1 MTVPQHETPPRK
13 SEMEE
18 TKEGEEQVTND
29 TTTKPLPSPPDGG
42 WGWMVVFASFMI
54 HVLAD
59 GFTYTFG
66 IYFVQLVQYYNASA
80 AATSWIASILVGV
93 TLGSGPVAG
102 MLVNKFGCRSVTI
115 TGALLASISLFVSIG
130 APNVETLY
138 VTIGLGAG
146 FGFGL
151 IYLPAIVCV
160 TGYFEK
166 RRSFATGIA
175 VCGSGIGTFAFSPL
189 VEYLISEYSWQNSLI
204 IISGL
209 MLNCVVFGAMFRPM
223 EDSLDVQGAIQDLEA
238 SGNHLHHET
247 MPLNDLPRI
256 QLTGDEL
263 KKNNSDMNL
272 VRQCHGSNNIQR
284 IASHGNLNPIQQN
297 LVNTDAARMTAS
309 QPLLPAS
316 EKQGIIMESDHLQR
330 NKSGS
335 LPPSHHGS
343 GLLYRKDIFYRGS
356 LLNIPEYKQD
366 PSSYRASITRIP
378 DPDETPSEAEKAK
391 VCGCV
396 PCSRETRD
404 AMNNLMDWGLLT
416 DGIFI
421 LFALSNFC
429 TSIGFNAPY
438 IFIVDRAIHFGIP
451 DSQASFLLA
460 VIGISNTVSR
470 ILLGYI
476 SDQPWVNRLYLYNVA
491 LTLCGIG
498 TCGSIWFYSYSSQ
511 IFYAAV
517 FGSMSG
523 AYVGLTSVVL
533 VDLLGMERLTN
544 AFGLLLM
551 FQGIAS
557 LIGPP
562 ICGMLFDLT
571 DSYDYS
577 FLLAGS
583 MIASSGLMLF
593 FIPCIWR
600 VQAKKLA
607 KKANAN
613 TN

>member
-1 MTVPQHETPPRK
+1 
-13 SEMEE
+13 MEGD
-18 TKEGEEQVTND
+18 GEAEQEVKTMP
-29 TTTKPLPSPPDGG
+29 TPPDGG

-66 IYFVQLVQYYNASA
+66 IYFVHLMLYYKASA

-93 TLGSGPVAG
+93 TLGSGPIAG
-102 MLVNKFGCRSVTI
+102 MLVNKFGCRVVTI
-115 TGALLASISLFVSIG
+115 IGALLASIALFVSIW

-146 FGFGL
+146 LGFGL

-189 VEYLISEYSWQNSLI
+189 VEYLVNELSWQNSLI
-204 IISGL
+204 VISGIT
-209 MLNCVVFGAMFRPM
+209 LNCVVFGAMFRPL
-223 EDSLDVQGAIQDLEA
+223 EDNTIVKNDDIDVEEPETPEALPLSDLQ
-238 SGNHLHHET
+238 
-247 MPLNDLPRI
+247 LPRI
-256 QLTGDEL
+256 KITGDEL
-263 KKNNSDMNL
+263 KKNFSDANL
-272 VRQCHGSNNIQR
+272 VRQSHNSDSIQR
-284 IASHGNLNPIQQN
+284 ISSHGNIIPLLQS
-297 LVNTDAARMTAS
+297 LKNTDDAARMAHS

-316 EKQGIIMESDHLQR
+316 EKHGHLIGLGGGR
-330 NKSGS
+330 LPSSKTGS
-335 LPPSHHGS
+335 LPSSHHGS

-356 LLNIPEYKQD
+356 LLNIPAYKQD
-366 PSSYRASITRIP
+366 PGSYRASMACLP
-378 DPDETPSEAEKAK
+378 DTEETPSELENAK

-404 AMNNLMDWGLLT
+404 AMNSLMDWGLLT

-421 LFALSNFC
+421 LFAISNFC

-438 IFIVDRAIHFGIP
+438 IFIVDRARHLGIP
-451 DSQASFLLA
+451 DSQSSFLLA
-460 VIGISNTVSR
+460 VVGIANTVSR
-470 ILLGYI
+470 IVLGYI
-476 SDQPWVNRLYLYNVA
+476 SDQSWVNRLYLYNVA

-498 TCGSIWFYSYSSQ
+498 TCVSIWFYSYSSQ

-533 VDLLGMERLTN
+533 VDLLGMEKLTN

-557 LIGPP
+557 IIGPP
-562 ICGMLFDLT
+562 ICGALFDMT
-571 DSYDYS
+571 HSYDYS

-583 MIASSGLMLF
+583 MIAISGLMLF

-600 VQAKKLA
+600 VQARKLA
-607 KKANAN
+607 KEASINPH
-613 TN
+613 

>member
-1 MTVPQHETPPRK
+1 MTVPQHEAPPRK
-13 SEMEE
+13 SDMEE
-18 TKEGEEQVTND
+18 KREGSEGKAAST
-29 TTTKPLPSPPDGG
+29 LPSPPDGG

-66 IYFVQLVQYYNASA
+66 IYFVQLVTYYDATK

-102 MLVNKFGCRSVTI
+102 ILVNKFGCRWVTI
-115 TGALLASISLFVSIG
+115 AGALLASLSLFVSIG

-138 VTIGLGAG
+138 VTIGLGVG

-189 VEYLISEYSWQNSLI
+189 VEHLINEFSWQSSLV
-204 IISGL
+204 IISGI
-209 MLNCVVFGAMFRPM
+209 MLNCVVFGAMFRPV
-223 EDSLDVQGAIQDLEA
+223 EDNIPGTNTPPDLEA
-238 SGNHLHHET
+238 SSVPIQQDEL
-247 MPLNDLPRI
+247 MPMNDLPKIQVI
-256 QLTGDEL
+256 QLTGEEL
-263 KKNNSDMNL
+263 KKNMSDMNL
-272 VRQCHGSNNIQR
+272 ISQSHTSNNIQR
-284 IASHGNLNPIQQN
+284 IASHGNLNPIHQN
-297 LVNTDAARMTAS
+297 LINADAARMAAS

-316 EKQGIIMESDHLQR
+316 EKQIISLDSVRLQAK
-330 NKSGS
+330 KSGS
-335 LPPSHHGS
+335 LPSSHHGS

-366 PSSYRASITRIP
+366 PGSYRASVTKIP
-378 DPDETPSEAEKAK
+378 DLEETAAVVEETK

-396 PCSRETRD
+396 PCSRETHD
-404 AMNNLMDWGLLT
+404 AMTNLMDWGLLT

-438 IFIVDRAIHFGIP
+438 IFIVDRAITHDIP
-451 DSQASFLLA
+451 ESQASFLLA
-460 VIGISNTVSR
+460 VVGISNTVSR
-470 ILLGYI
+470 IVLGYI
-476 SDQPWVNRLYLYNVA
+476 SDQSWVNRLYLYNIA
-491 LTLCGIG
+491 LTCCGIG
-498 TCGSIWFYSYSSQ
+498 TCVSIWFYSYWAQ
-511 IFYAAV
+511 VLYAV
-517 FGSMSG
+517 IFGSMSG

-562 ICGMLFDLT
+562 ICGVLYDIT
-571 DSYDYS
+571 KSYDCS

-583 MIASSGLMLF
+583 MIAASGLMLF

-607 KKANAN
+607 KRATAN